1 MHLTQIQ
8 SVVIYAT
15 NIRRRESF
23 KSKRSN
29 TSRDTH
35 GIATSRVCHCHRIRH
50 CHSQFSPSGP
60 DSSATTVSSRR
71 AIGKLH
77 GNMRTKSITNSVS
90 KTSRYFERSSSRRGF
105 LSVSNPTYYGEL
117 WESHTQ
123 ISPGPGGGHGPVH
136 HNKFT
141 IISSPPPIKLR
152 VSKLHLRN

>member
-1 MHLTQIQ
+1 MLKWFGHEVVWRGAEGIVLLQVFFRLTKGMEQW
-8 SVVIYAT
+8 
-15 NIRRRESF
+15 
-23 KSKRSN
+23 
-29 TSRDTH
+29 
-35 GIATSRVCHCHRIRH
+35 
-50 CHSQFSPSGP
+50 
-60 DSSATTVSSRR
+60 
-71 AIGKLH
+71 
-77 GNMRTKSITNSVS
+77 
-90 KTSRYFERSSSRRGF
+90 RRGGAVEEGKAVEEGGAGEEGGEWVKDG